1 MNNPYQFPPPK
12 LQIGF
17 AFALKRFRAV
27 YLQSALL
34 ETVRDMDIVEL
45 DRQLAEYVPLADLA
59 AMAHYGLRGELL
71 FTVPIVLEKNP
82 FLLGYY
88 RLLMGYSQKEF
99 YGHDKGFGVGGFK
112 SMETKGTIGKAVRKD
127 IPALCAAFCE
137 AASSLLQ
144 GVGPL
149 RLSRELFDD
158 LTLLT
163 VGPQLRGGANNQR
176 GTKGIVLVFEIIRE
190 IVAHAAIDV
199 RENAIEVVS
208 ATGRPFLIEFAPDP
222 DIIIREE
229 MAQQHYRNVVAI
241 EVKSGTDVS
250 NVHNRIGE
258 AEKSHQ
264 KARKHGFTE
273 CWTVVNVSRLDM
285 AKAHAESPST
295 DRFYSLANLMKRSGE
310 EYEDF
315 RRRILSLT
323 AIPTPLHSADV
334 SED

>member
-1 MNNPYQFPPPK
+1 MSRQISFPPPK
-12 LQIGF
+12 LQVEF

-34 ETVRDMDIVEL
+34 ETVRDMDIAEL
-45 DRQLAEYVPLADLA
+45 DRQLARYVPAADLA
-59 AMAHYGLRGELL
+59 AMAKYGLRGELL
-71 FTVPIVLEKNP
+71 FAVPVVLERNP
-82 FLLGYY
+82 YLVGYY

-99 YGHDKGFGVGGFK
+99 YGKSFGVGGFK
-112 SMETKGTIGKAVRKD
+112 SMEAKGKIGRAAVAD
-127 IPALCAAFCE
+127 LPALCAAFCE
-137 AASSLLQ
+137 TASLLLQ

-149 RLSRELFDD
+149 RLSRDLLDD

-176 GTKGIVLVFEIIRE
+176 GTDGIVKVFEIIRE
-190 IVAHAAIDV
+190 IVAHAAVEIRDS
-199 RENAIEVVS
+199 AIEVAS
-208 ATGRPFLIEFAPDP
+208 ATGRPFVVEFAADP

-229 MAQQHYRNVVAI
+229 MTYQHYRNVVAI

-258 AEKSHQ
+258 AEKSHCN
-264 KARKHGFTE
+264 ARRKGFTE
-273 CWTVVNVSRLDM
+273 CWTVVNVARLDM
-285 AKAHAESPST
+285 AKARSESPST
-295 DRFYSLANLMKRSGE
+295 DRFYSLASLGTRAGD

-323 AIPTPLHSADV
+323 AIPSPPNR
-334 SED
+334 